1 MLLHLVRHAHYAQFD
16 QALGGREPHALS
28 PAGQAQ
34 AAALA
39 GRFARRPVASVTSSP
54 VRRALETAAL
64 IAARLGLPAEPDNA
78 FNEIDYAGWTG
89 RRFADL
95 DGDPAW
101 RAWNAFRSTAGVP
114 GGETMLQ
121 VQARAIGG
129 VTRIAAQAGPEAVI
143 VTHADVIKAILAHFL
158 GAPLDLIH
166 RLEIAPASI
175 SQAILTPQDARV
187 IAVNCLA
194 WDALD

>member
-28 PAGQAQ
+28 PAGQGE

-39 GRFARRPVASVTSSP
+39 DRFARRPIASITSSP
-54 VRRALETAAL
+54 VRRALETAAP
-64 IAARLGLPAEPDNA
+64 IAAGLGLPVEPNDA

-95 DGDPAW
+95 EGDPAW
-101 RAWNAFRSTAGVP
+101 PAWNAFRSTAGVP

-121 VQARAIGG
+121 VQTRAIRG
-129 VTRIAAQAGPEAVI
+129 VTRIAAQAGREAVI

-166 RLEIAPASI
+166 RLEVAPASI
-175 SQAILTPQDARV
+175 SQVALTPQDAQV
-187 IAVNCLA
+187 IAVNRLA
-194 WDALD
+194 CGTPD